1 MKREKLDY
9 KIPSDKLISGYDGLD
24 RPENGEDGD
33 EDEEEEEENNLFIN
47 EDYY

>member
-24 RPENGEDGD
+24 RDEN
-33 EDEEEEEENNLFIN
+33 EEEEEDEENNFII
-47 EDYY
+47 EDYS